1 MNVRRVGEGSVW
13 LEGEDLIVFQWV
25 GTIGAEE
32 TAAVMEWCHEV
43 YDRLDRVFLMLDMR
57 RAVHVN
63 AAGRKQMVRYARAR
77 PLTAAVLVG
86 ARFQLRVV
94 VNLVINALNML
105 REKEQ
110 PVCFVDSEEEGRQWL
125 NRFRAEGEK

>member
-1 MNVRRVGEGSVW
+1 VTARRIGEGSAW
-13 LEGEDLIVFQWV
+13 LEGDDLVVFQWV
-25 GTIGAEE
+25 GTIGADE
-32 TAAVMEWCHEV
+32 TAAVMEWCHEID
-43 YDRLDRVFLMLDMR
+43 DRLGRVFLMLDMR

-63 AAGRKQMVRYARAR
+63 AAGRRQMVRYARAR

-105 REKEQ
+105 RDVEQ
-110 PVCFVDSEEEGRQWL
+110 PFHFADTEEEGRQWL
-125 NRFRAEGEK
+125 NRFRLAGER